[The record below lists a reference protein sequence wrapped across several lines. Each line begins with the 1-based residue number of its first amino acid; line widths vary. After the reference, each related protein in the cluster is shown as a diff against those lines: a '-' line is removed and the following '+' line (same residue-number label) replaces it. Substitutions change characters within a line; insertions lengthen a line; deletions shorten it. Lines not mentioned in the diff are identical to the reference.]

1 MLPHTHMNAC
11 TQTYTHVNIHK
22 EHNPRTQPGRI
33 KNFQNINKTIKG
45 CESDAIRLALPL
57 SFFLDL
63 QGRRKPTQGKVVGG
77 RAKTGGTGQ
86 RALSCVF
93 CLGST
98 LSLKKW
104 CVGELSFPLNFKLKS
119 ERGIVA
125 ADNSY
130 QTNKENK
137 FAKKK

>member
-1 MLPHTHMNAC
+1 MLSHIHSHVHIHTSIYTKST
-11 TQTYTHVNIHK
+11 TQGHSQEEN
-22 EHNPRTQPGRI
+22 
-33 KNFQNINKTIKG
+33 NFQIITIKG

-57 SFFLDL
+57 SYFLVL

-86 RALSCVF
+86 RALSCVS

-130 QTNKENK
+130 QTNNK
-137 FAKKK
+137 KQNNLQK